1 MHYKSFLTIIFLLLL
16 KLTFAQHILRSEGK
30 YLVGDTIIEV
40 KVYKEDN
47 EIREF
52 KEIKGTETEFYNCY
66 DLNSKILREEGKF
79 YKGYWSGIVKFYDAK
94 GKLEKTID
102 YDNNIKTLFNKKK
115 GPFDEFFTKT
125 KSNADSLL
133 IQKYGLYFFQNHII
147 QNTNQSFYYGAD
159 TSGDWFEVPNYKPN
173 EFLMRYDLKL
183 KDGERFLVYEFELDS
198 NGNLKRES
206 SIKTISNIKNN
217 ILLTI
222 KSADSIALSNG
233 LTEKDKPF
241 TYEFECIADSLQK
254 SKCYLQFSITG
265 KPFKRK
271 DNGSEFTEYCYK
283 INLNPFTNEFINK
296 EIIEILTNVCH

>member
-16 KLTFAQHILRSEGK
+16 KLTFAQHIIRSEGK

-52 KEIKGTETEFYNCY
+52 REIKGTEIGFYKRY
-66 DLNSKILREEGKF
+66 DLNTKILREEGKY
-79 YKGYWSGIVKFYDAK
+79 YKHYYAGLLKFYDAK
-94 GKLEKTID
+94 ERLEKIIN
-102 YDNNIKTLFNKKK
+102 YDNNTKTLFNKKK
-115 GPFDEFFTKT
+115 EPYDEVFAKV
-125 KSNADSLL
+125 KRKADSLL
-133 IQKYGLYFFQNHII
+133 IEKHGLYFFNNYII
-147 QNTNQSFYYGAD
+147 QNTNRSHYYGSG
-159 TSGDWFEVPNYKPN
+159 TSGSWFEVTNYKPN

-198 NGNLKRES
+198 NGNFKKES

-222 KSADSIALSNG
+222 KSADSIALLNG

-241 TYEFECIADSLQK
+241 TYEFECITDSLQK
-254 SKCYLQFSITG
+254 SRCYLQFSITG
-265 KPFKRK
+265 KPFERK
-271 DNGSEFTEYCYK
+271 NNGNEFTEYCYK
-283 INLNPFTNEFINK
+283 INLNPFTNEFISK